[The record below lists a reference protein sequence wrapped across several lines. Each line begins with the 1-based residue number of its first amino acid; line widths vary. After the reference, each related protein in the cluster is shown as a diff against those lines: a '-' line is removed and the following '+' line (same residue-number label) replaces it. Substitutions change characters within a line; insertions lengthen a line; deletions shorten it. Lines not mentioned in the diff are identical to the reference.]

1 MGRNI
6 SFLQLAFYPADVKAV
21 EKPACRNH
29 TSGSH
34 RNTVV
39 QSHSVVRPLHTR
51 HLFTADSYS
60 SRVDDGESGTPNE
73 TDDVYLTV
81 PLLEE
86 SIDYRALEHK
96 PSWRGWIHLGT
107 FPIALAAGI
116 VLVSLANGLAATVST
131 AVFALSSLTLF
142 GISAV
147 YHRFHWS
154 DRTRDLLRRLDHANI
169 FFLIAGT
176 YTPIATLALP
186 PAEGQLLLML
196 VWTGAACG
204 IALRVLWLGAPR
216 WIYVP
221 LYLLLGWA
229 AVMYTPQLL
238 AANTAML
245 VLVFVGGGLYSLGAV
260 VYGTKWPDP
269 SPRSFG
275 FHEIF
280 HALTVGAFLCHWTAV
295 LLISLNPAF

>member
-1 MGRNI
+1 MVDENP
-6 SFLQLAFYPADVKAV
+6 SDSSEETEEHYLA
-21 EKPACRNH
+21 
-29 TSGSH
+29 
-34 RNTVV
+34 
-39 QSHSVVRPLHTR
+39 L
-51 HLFTADSYS
+51 
-60 SRVDDGESGTPNE
+60 
-73 TDDVYLTV
+73 

-116 VLVSLANGLAATVST
+116 VLVSLADGLTAKVSS

-154 DRTRDLLRRLDHANI
+154 DRTREVLRRLDHANI

-186 PAEGQLLLML
+186 PDEGQLLMIL
-196 VWTGAACG
+196 VWSGTVCG
-204 IALRVLWLGAPR
+204 IALRVLWLNAPR
-216 WIYVP
+216 WLYVP

-238 AANTAML
+238 EANTAML

-280 HALTVGAFLCHWTAV
+280 HALTVAAFLCHWTAV

>member
-1 MGRNI
+1 MVDE
-6 SFLQLAFYPADVKAV
+6 SPSA
-21 EKPACRNH
+21 
-29 TSGSH
+29 
-34 RNTVV
+34 
-39 QSHSVVRPLHTR
+39 
-51 HLFTADSYS
+51 S
-60 SRVDDGESGTPNE
+60 SDE
-73 TDDVYLTV
+73 TDESYLAL

-96 PSWRGWIHLGT
+96 PLWRGWIHLGT

-116 VLVSLANGLAATVST
+116 VLVSLADGAAAKVSS
-131 AVFALSSLTLF
+131 AVFALSSLALF

-154 DRTRDLLRRLDHANI
+154 QQTRDLLRRLDHANI

-176 YTPIATLALP
+176 YTPIAALALP
-186 PAEGQLLLML
+186 PAEGQLLLIL
-196 VWTGAACG
+196 VWSGAACG
-204 IALRVLWLGAPR
+204 IALRVLWLNAPR
-216 WIYVP
+216 WLYVP
-221 LYLLLGWA
+221 LYLVLGWA
-229 AVMYTPQLL
+229 AVMYTPQLV

-245 VLVFVGGGLYSLGAV
+245 ALVFVGGGLYSLGAV
-260 VYGTKWPDP
+260 VYGTKWPNP
-269 SPRSFG
+269 APRSFG

>member
-1 MGRNI
+1 MQESHFGEPQKYRSAVPERRGPRYRTRALPI
-6 SFLQLAFYPADVKAV
+6 ASAYSAGVDEDQREGAD
-21 EKPACRNH
+21 
-29 TSGSH
+29 
-34 RNTVV
+34 
-39 QSHSVVRPLHTR
+39 
-51 HLFTADSYS
+51 
-60 SRVDDGESGTPNE
+60 E
-73 TDDVYLTV
+73 TDEHYLAL

-86 SIDYRALEHK
+86 SIEYHALEHK

-107 FPIALAAGI
+107 FPIALAAAI
-116 VLVSLANGLAATVST
+116 VLVSLADGLAAKVSS
-131 AVFALSSLTLF
+131 AVFGVSSLTLF

-154 DRTRDLLRRLDHANI
+154 QRTRDLLRRLDHANI

-176 YTPIATLALP
+176 YTPIAALALP
-186 PAEGQLLLML
+186 PAEGQLLLIL
-196 VWTGAACG
+196 VWSGATCG
-204 IALRVLWLGAPR
+204 IALRVLWLNAPR
-216 WIYVP
+216 WLYVP
-221 LYLLLGWA
+221 LYLVLGWA

-269 SPRSFG
+269 APRSFG